1 MKPAQPVLLVNNLRL
16 TLKRIGLEVVAGVS
30 FAIYPGE
37 TVALLGESGAGKST
51 LFKAIL
57 QLLNNSHWDQEGEIW
72 LGPTKINGLAPTA
85 LEQVRGPQVRCIFQ
99 EPALS
104 LNPSLKIDRQL
115 SEAVLAVESHLSP
128 QEVEGRIDQALSEA
142 GLEPSLVKGK
152 YPAEVSGGQRQRV
165 GIAMS
170 LCAKAALLLA
180 DEPSN
185 SLDSVTVTG
194 LVESLLKLKAEG
206 RVQSLLIV
214 THDLGVLRALGCER
228 VLFMHQGALFEV
240 GSIKEVLANP
250 AHPKL
255 AEIVGQIKEIR
266 ALEKTAQKGPIQRDQ
281 ESLVTAKGLSFT
293 YTKRGFRKR
302 REIAA
307 IKDVGFQL
315 APGQFVGLVGNSGSG
330 KSTLVKLLTQELKN
344 YKGELRFNGKS
355 LVEHGLTK
363 NRSAFF
369 RNLQTIFQEPADTF
383 DPSQTLGEN
392 LTECFS
398 ALGLGSQEILSIFD
412 QLLERLL
419 LDKRMLKERPRNLS
433 GGQKQRFAL
442 ARAFGVKPL
451 LLLADEPFN
460 NLDLIAQQ
468 RLVELMLERKADP
481 QHPLSCILVSHDIG
495 LVSRICD
502 QVWVVDQGQV
512 VETGL
517 VEEVLE
523 RPKAAATI
531 RLIHAAIALGSFG

>member
-1 MKPAQPVLLVNNLRL
+1 MSQAQPVLSVKNLRL
-16 TLKRIGLEVVAGVS
+16 TVKRLGLEVVAGVS
-30 FAIYPGE
+30 FSIYPGE

-57 QLLNNSHWDQEGEIW
+57 QLLNNSQWNQEGEI
-72 LGPTKINGLAPTA
+72 LFGSTKVNGLDPKS

-115 SEAVLAVESHLSP
+115 WEAVLAVEP
-128 QEVEGRIDQALSEA
+128 QLNPTEVEARIDQALTEA
-142 GLEPSLVKGK
+142 GLAPNLVKGK

-194 LVESLLKLKAEG
+194 MVESLLKLKAQG
-206 RVQSLLIV
+206 RIQSLLIV

-228 VLFMHQGALFEV
+228 VLFMHQGELFEV
-240 GSIKEVLANP
+240 GNIQAVLSNP

-255 AEIVGQIKEIR
+255 AEIVGQIKAIR
-266 ALEKTAQKGPIQRDQ
+266 ALERTAQKAKVKEDLEP
-281 ESLVTAKGLSFT
+281 LVSARGVSFAYAKKGLWKKPGLPT
-293 YTKRGFRKR
+293 L
-302 REIAA
+302 
-307 IKDVGFQL
+307 KDVEFQL

-330 KSTLVKLLTQELKN
+330 KSTLVKLLTRELEDYGGDLK
-344 YKGELRFNGKS
+344 FHGKS
-355 LVEHGLTK
+355 LVEHGLRK
-363 NRSAFF
+363 NRSFF
-369 RNLQTIFQEPADTF
+369 YRNLQTIFQEPADTF

-392 LTECFS
+392 LTECFT
-398 ALGLGSQEILSIFD
+398 ALGLGAEEILSIFD
-412 QLLERLL
+412 HLLERLL
-419 LDKRMLKERPRNLS
+419 LDKRMLKERPKNLS

-502 QVWVVDQGQV
+502 QVWVVDQGRI

-523 RPKAAATI
+523 RPKEAATM
-531 RLIHAAIALGSFG
+531 RLIHAAKALGSFG